1 MKVLMSLILFIFSF
15 STFAVQSYKLDM
27 NLLIDNKSVSKPKI
41 IVQEG
46 EKGTI
51 TQNDSAT
58 NTTTEI
64 SVVASQGEMQGRK
77 GILLKMEVG
86 YNKNNVQK
94 IVSRPQILV
103 SEGQEALV
111 EVVGNEGN
119 KKMSLKIIA
128 TPVL

>member
-1 MKVLMSLILFIFSF
+1 
-15 STFAVQSYKLDM
+15 M

>member
-1 MKVLMSLILFIFSF
+1 MSLILFIFSF